1 MNEEDRRRLA
11 RIESRIVQVMI
22 RLEMDP
28 YARYIDKPDIKF
40 DTQSYDNKPR
50 KAGLWA
56 KTLNRLRRINPNP

>member
-28 YARYIDKPDIKF
+28 YARYIDKQDVKS
-40 DTQSYDNKPR
+40 DTQSYGNKPG

-56 KTLNRLRRINPNP
+56 KTLNRLRRINLNP